1 MILSFTPQKGEV
13 PVRQLIYKD
22 LFFFRGIWSVYLTI
36 PFVFF
41 LFENGGEMLFPMS
54 CLFITLSSVT
64 ILIVID
70 ERNTSDIVMNSLP
83 LSRKDIVIARYI
95 SSAIFIVGGMFSTLL
110 LIFLIRGIAVIGD
123 IGAYHPN
130 LYIEIPWY
138 GVVNGLVYAVFLVVT
153 FFPSYYAIKSN
164 VVRSLVSAA
173 SIGVGGI
180 LWIFISD
187 GLNETTPSF
196 MEWIM
201 NPMHI
206 GVFIVGFIALVSIYI
221 ASMFL
226 TIKIYEA
233 RDL

>member
-1 MILSFTPQKGEV
+1 M
-13 PVRQLIYKD
+13 RQLIYKD
-22 LFFFRGIWSVYLTI
+22 LFFFRVTWLVNLIVPL
-36 PFVFF
+36 V
-41 LFENGGEMLFPMS
+41 LFMLDPSGELLVPMS
-54 CLFITLSSVT
+54 CLFITLSSVMT
-64 ILIVID
+64 LIFMD
-70 ERNTSDIVMNSLP
+70 ERNKSDIIINSLP
-83 LSRKDIVIARYI
+83 VSRKDIIIARYI
-95 SSAIFIVGGMFSTLL
+95 SSAIFIVGGMISTMLVV
-110 LIFLIRGIAVIGD
+110 FLIRGIVVIGD

-138 GVVNGLVYAVFLVVT
+138 EVINGVVYAVFLVVT
-153 FFPSYYAIKSN
+153 FFPSYYGTKSK
-164 VVRSLVSAA
+164 VARSLVSAA

-196 MEWIM
+196 IEWIM
-201 NPMHI
+201 NPIHI
-206 GVFIVGFIALVSIYI
+206 GVFIIGFITIVSIYI